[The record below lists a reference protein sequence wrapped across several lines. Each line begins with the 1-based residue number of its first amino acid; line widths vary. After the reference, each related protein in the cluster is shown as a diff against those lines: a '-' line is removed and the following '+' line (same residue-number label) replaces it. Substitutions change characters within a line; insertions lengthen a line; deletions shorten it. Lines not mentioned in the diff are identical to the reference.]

1 MKTFIKSHPALVAAV
16 LMFFTLTPLMALR
29 DFTPA
34 NELRYLNIV
43 DEMISEGNIFTLTN
57 QGEPYAD
64 KPPLY
69 FWLAALLR
77 VILGQHSM
85 YALSLLSFI
94 PAAVIMVLMD
104 RWLVS
109 ASGGSGRPGFMVR
122 FASAMMLGTS
132 ALFVGT
138 SVFLRM
144 DMLMCMF
151 IVMSLYSFYL
161 SIVYGEGEPEAPHF
175 PVPCFCVPCA
185 LH

>member
-85 YALSLLSFI
+85 YALGLCRPQVTAGARGSWSGSLL
-94 PAAVIMVLMD
+94 P
-104 RWLVS
+104 
-109 ASGGSGRPGFMVR
+109 
-122 FASAMMLGTS
+122 
-132 ALFVGT
+132 
-138 SVFLRM
+138 
-144 DMLMCMF
+144 
-151 IVMSLYSFYL
+151 
-161 SIVYGEGEPEAPHF
+161 
-175 PVPCFCVPCA
+175 
-185 LH
+185 

>member
-69 FWLAALLR
+69 F
-77 VILGQHSM
+77 
-85 YALSLLSFI
+85 
-94 PAAVIMVLMD
+94 
-104 RWLVS
+104 
-109 ASGGSGRPGFMVR
+109 
-122 FASAMMLGTS
+122 
-132 ALFVGT
+132 
-138 SVFLRM
+138 
-144 DMLMCMF
+144 
-151 IVMSLYSFYL
+151 
-161 SIVYGEGEPEAPHF
+161 
-175 PVPCFCVPCA
+175 
-185 LH
+185 